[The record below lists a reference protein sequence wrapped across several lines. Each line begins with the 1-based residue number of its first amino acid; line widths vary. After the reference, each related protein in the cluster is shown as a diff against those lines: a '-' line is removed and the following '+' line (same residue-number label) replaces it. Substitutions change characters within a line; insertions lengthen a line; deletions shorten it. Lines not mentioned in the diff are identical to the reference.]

1 MRLVWSV
8 ITISFFVL
16 ICTQA
21 KKNFRLR
28 KHYVRHRQDIEKQ
41 DARNEDRGE
50 EDRNVTK
57 VYDTVHK
64 YHGKK
69 RHSSSSNGAKRY
81 DLGLLNGL
89 DQAHLG
95 GDHHMNGLN
104 GVATADV
111 GGNTDSPSV
120 GYLDAAH
127 GITAAL
133 HGQKLQVGSQPML
146 AHHPEEEGLN
156 PLSVYHKRDPID
168 HTQDSNVA
176 GFVDNHAISLSAN
189 GHTVDGHTLNSEIGD
204 QTVNIPT
211 HITAG
216 HVLGGHIGGLTGH
229 ATDGHM
235 QIADETVVASP
246 HLETSAQ
253 SQQLSAA
260 QEGQAWLQHQQG
272 TMNIAHPEGALL
284 HSDHHTSHNLGTVG
298 HIGTF
303 GHIDTVGHID
313 AQPQAI
319 GHHVENYMHGSEE
332 LEHHL
337 ANQRPIVISHPPI
350 HITKNHHH
358 HTFHDVEDQGE
369 GCFSRFLIST
379 ACLG

>member
-8 ITISFFVL
+8 ITISFFVVV
-16 ICTQA
+16 CTEA
-21 KKNFRLR
+21 KRNFRLR
-28 KHYVRHRQDIEKQ
+28 RHHIRNRQDIEKQ
-41 DARNEDRGE
+41 EVRNEDRGE

-69 RHSSSSNGAKRY
+69 RHSSSAKRH

-89 DQAHLG
+89 EQAHLG
-95 GDHHMNGLN
+95 GNNHMNGLN

-111 GGNTDSPSV
+111 GANTESPNV

-133 HGQKLQVGSQPML
+133 HGQKLQVGSQPMP

-156 PLSVYHKRDPID
+156 PLSVYHKRDPEG
-168 HTQDSNVA
+168 HTQDSNIA

-204 QTVNIPT
+204 QTISIPT

-216 HVLGGHIGGLTGH
+216 HVLGSHIGGLAGH
-229 ATDGHM
+229 LPDGHVH
-235 QIADETVVASP
+235 IADDTVVASP

-260 QEGQAWLQHQQG
+260 QEGGAWLQHQQG

-313 AQPQAI
+313 TQPQAI
-319 GHHVENYMHGSEE
+319 GHHVENYMHGGEE

-358 HTFHDVEDQGE
+358 HTFHEVEDQGKR
-369 GCFSRFLIST
+369 CFLRTSF
-379 ACLG
+379 